1 MTLTGMTLAR
11 SGHFLLESGY
21 HTDTWFDLDSL
32 FADTQTIRIEVRQ
45 LSELI
50 VPFNVT
56 GICGPLLGG
65 AFLAQG
71 IANELDVPFLF
82 TRRSENVTDDELFRA
97 RYRLPSS
104 LRKTVTGERIA
115 VVDDVISAGSSTRAT
130 VAELIQAGAHPVVVG
145 CLMFFGHEGKSYFQ
159 SQDLGVVSNGER
171 DLTLWQTVSCPMCK
185 AGVPLENPGL
195 EAD

>member
-32 FADTQTIRIEVRQ
+32 FVDTHTIRAEVRK

-50 VPFNVT
+50 RPHNVN
-56 GICGPLLGG
+56 GVCGPLLGG

-71 IANELDVPFLF
+71 IANELDVPFFF
-82 TRRSENVTDDELFRA
+82 TRKSEDVIDDELFRA
-97 RYRLPSS
+97 RYRLPSA
-104 LRKTVTGERIA
+104 LRRTVTGHRIA

-130 VAELIQAGAHPVVVG
+130 VTELIQAGAHPVVVG
-145 CLMFFGHEGKSYFQ
+145 CLMFFGREGKAYFQ
-159 SQDLGVVSNGER
+159 TQGLEVVSNGER
-171 DLTLWQTVSCPMCK
+171 DLMLWQTATCPLCK
-185 AGVPLENPGL
+185 AGVPLENPGA
-195 EAD
+195 EG